1 MNRLGIES
9 IMLDTSFCIRLMDA
23 NDSLHTNALEYF
35 KFFLQEKIVI
45 HLSTIVAAEYAVGDD
60 PQHLPLGNLQIETF
74 DFRDAATA
82 GLFHKELMGNET
94 NVAGYN
100 RRIIA
105 NDVKILA
112 QIKNRAIQ
120 AIISKD
126 IESITKYVNPLKNS
140 SLLSLRFIDLNKRL
154 SEVLGELF
162 PLSSD

>member
-23 NDSLHTNALEYF
+23 NDKLHSHALEYF
-35 KFFLQEKIVI
+35 KFFLQEKIII

-60 PQHLPLGNLQIETF
+60 PQNLPLDNLQIETF

-82 GLFHKELMGNET
+82 GLFHRELMGNKT
-94 NVAGYN
+94 NIAGYN

-112 QIKNRAIQ
+112 QIKNREIQ

-126 IESITKYVNPLKNS
+126 VESLTKYVNPLINS
-140 SLLSLRFIDLNKRL
+140 NLLSLIFIDLNKRL
-154 SEVLGELF
+154 NEELGELF
-162 PLSSD
+162 PI

>member
-23 NDSLHTNALEYF
+23 NDNLHSNALEYF
-35 KFFLQEKIVI
+35 KFFLQEKIII
-45 HLSTIVAAEYAVGDD
+45 HVSTIVVAEYSVGDD
-60 PQHLPLGNLQIETF
+60 PQNLPLDNLQIETF

-82 GLFHKELMGNET
+82 GIFHKELMGNKT

-112 QIKNRAIQ
+112 QIKNREIQ

-126 IESITKYVNPLKNS
+126 LESLASYVNPLKNS
-140 SLLSLRFIDLNKRL
+140 NLLNVRFIDMNKRL
-154 SEVLGELF
+154 NEQLGELF
-162 PLSSD
+162 PL

>member
-23 NDSLHTNALEYF
+23 TDNLHAHALEYF
-35 KFFLQEKIVI
+35 KFFLQEKIII

-60 PQHLPLGNLQIETF
+60 PQNLPLDNLQIETF

-82 GLFHKELMGNET
+82 GLFHRELMGNKI
-94 NVAGYN
+94 NIAGYN

-112 QIKNRAIQ
+112 QIKNREIQ

-126 IESITKYVNPLKNS
+126 VESITKYVNPLINS
-140 SLLSLRFIDLNKRL
+140 NLLSLRFIDLNKRL
-154 SEVLGELF
+154 NEELGELF
-162 PLSSD
+162 PL

>member
-23 NDSLHTNALEYF
+23 NDNLHSHALEYF
-35 KFFLQEKIVI
+35 KFFLQEKIII

-60 PQHLPLGNLQIETF
+60 PQNLPLENLQIETF

-82 GLFHKELMGNET
+82 GLFHKELKGNKT
-94 NVAGYN
+94 NIAGYN

-112 QIKNRAIQ
+112 QIKNREIQ

-126 IESITKYVNPLKNS
+126 VESVTKYINPLVNS
-140 SLLSLRFIDLNKRL
+140 NLLSLRFIDLNKRL
-154 SEVLGELF
+154 NEELGELF
-162 PLSSD
+162 PL

>member
-1 MNRLGIES
+1 MNKLGIES

-23 NDSLHTNALEYF
+23 NDLLHTNALQYF
-35 KFFLQEKIVI
+35 KFFLQEKIII

-60 PQHLPLGNLQIETF
+60 PQNLPLINLQIETF

-82 GLFHKELMGNET
+82 GIFHKKLIGNKT

-100 RRIIA
+100 RRIVA

-112 QIKNRAIQ
+112 QIKNREIQ

-126 IESITKYVNPLKNS
+126 IDSITKYINPLINS
-140 SLLSLRFIDLNKRL
+140 NLLSVKFIDLNKIL
-154 SEVLGELF
+154 NEQLGELF
-162 PLSSD
+162 PPF